1 MKVGDL
7 VRYWRIIDDEGCVHG
22 VITSDSF
29 IDEEL
34 GPEQRVT
41 VHWFDDA
48 DPTSE
53 EVNVLLDPEMDY
65 MEIISESR

>member
-7 VRYWRIIDDEGCVHG
+7 VRYWRIDDEGCVHG

-41 VHWFDDA
+41 VHWLDDA
-48 DPTSE
+48 EPTSE
-53 EVNVLLDPEMDY
+53 EVNVLLDPEMYY